1 MSSPASSRPT
11 FRRASRSRCR
21 ARSIRAPFSTRWG
34 PKPCWDRA
42 TCCTSRPAPGCRRG
56 CTAPSSPTTKCT
68 RWWITSS
75 RRARPSMSTAY
86 WMPLPRKAASGAWRT
101 AATARPI
108 RSTTRRWRSCS
119 RRGGR
124 RSRWYSA
131 ICASATTAPRGSSSR
146 WSAPAWCRPWAP
158 TATAKCWCRPRSEGR
173 RSPLRAGTLSRHAG
187 QTLISFVECPPVI
200 KYRRIALA
208 VMGSIL
214 LALALPVRASGLELL
229 HAFIEGTRSARA
241 GFTHTV
247 VARSGRK
254 PQQASGVMMFS
265 RPGKFRWEYDR
276 PYRQLIVGDGD
287 KLWVYD
293 PELKQV
299 TTRKLAEAIGSS
311 PAALL
316 AGDNALDKNFILKDA
331 GSSDGLEWVEAQPKS
346 GETSFE
352 SLRLGLAGGM

>member
-1 MSSPASSRPT
+1 M
-11 FRRASRSRCR
+11 
-21 ARSIRAPFSTRWG
+21 
-34 PKPCWDRA
+34 
-42 TCCTSRPAPGCRRG
+42 
-56 CTAPSSPTTKCT
+56 
-68 RWWITSS
+68 
-75 RRARPSMSTAY
+75 
-86 WMPLPRKAASGAWRT
+86 
-101 AATARPI
+101 
-108 RSTTRRWRSCS
+108 
-119 RRGGR
+119 
-124 RSRWYSA
+124 
-131 ICASATTAPRGSSSR
+131 
-146 WSAPAWCRPWAP
+146 
-158 TATAKCWCRPRSEGR
+158 
-173 RSPLRAGTLSRHAG
+173 
-187 QTLISFVECPPVI
+187 I

-214 LALALPVRASGLELL
+214 LALALPVRASGLERL

-241 GFTHTV
+241 GFTQTV

-352 SLRLGLAGGM
+352 SLRMGFAGDMLKVMELRDTFGQTTTLVFSQLERNPPLPAQLFRFTPPKGADVIGG